1 MIKDMTLQE
10 VEAREAEIMGL
21 EGTTSE
27 EETRALLDEMKELQE
42 RKAELHDIETRA
54 KQAEAVN
61 HGAGI
66 TVDETEEREEKKM
79 FNRESAEYRDAFY
92 AMLQGT
98 ATEEQRSTLA
108 TVATEAI
115 QIPKSLDDKIWDNI
129 HTEHPIL
136 ADIDTK
142 VTGVILEV
150 NKHTAITAGGA
161 AAVNEGVANALE
173 NNTWAKVTLVGQDY
187 SKTVE
192 LSYAAA
198 KMSQGALEDY
208 LAEEIAAD
216 LGDALAAAVFAQI
229 KTDLG
234 AAAVTVAAGAKLTY
248 DNMGTAFGAVA
259 RGNNL
264 KVYCSRAKKYG
275 AILGMVD
282 NNKQPV
288 FRDGVAMGAD
298 VREDAAAGTDIFV
311 LDPTKFVLNVVEP
324 IMVESDR
331 DIKAH
336 KIAISGYCRAQ
347 GCMRDNG
354 AGAYITFSA

>member
-10 VEAREAEIMGL
+10 VEAREAEIMSL

-27 EETRALLDEMKELQE
+27 EETRTLLDEMKELQE
-42 RKAELHDIETRA
+42 RKAELKDIETRA
-54 KQAEAVN
+54 AQAEAVN

-66 TVDETEEREEKKM
+66 KVDETEEREEKTM
-79 FNRESAEYRDAFY
+79 FTRESAEYRDAFY
-92 AMLQGT
+92 AVLQGT

-108 TVATEAI
+108 TVATDAI
-115 QIPKSLDDKIWDNI
+115 QIPKTLDDKIWDNI

-150 NKHTAITAGGA
+150 NKHTAITAGKA
-161 AAVNEGVANALE
+161 AAKAEGVANDVE
-173 NNTWAKVTLVGQDY
+173 NNTWVKVTLVGQDY
-187 SKTVE
+187 AKTVE

-216 LGDALAAAVFAQI
+216 LGEALATAVFAQI
-229 KTDLG
+229 KSDIG
-234 AAAVTVAAGAKLTY
+234 AAAVTVASGSDLTY
-248 DNMGTAFGAVA
+248 ANMSDAFGAVA

-275 AILGMVD
+275 QIIGMVD
-282 NNKQPV
+282 TTKQPV
-288 FRDGVAMGAD
+288 FRDGVALGAD
-298 VREDAAAGTDIFV
+298 VREDSAAGADIFV

-324 IMVESDR
+324 IMIESDR

-336 KIAISGYCRAQ
+336 KIAISGYLRAQ
-347 GCMRDNG
+347 GCMRDAG
-354 AGAYITFSA
+354 AGAYITYA

>member
-10 VEAREAEIMGL
+10 VEARESEIMGL

-42 RKAELHDIETRA
+42 RKAELRDIETRA
-54 KQAEAVN
+54 AQAEAVN

-66 TVDETEEREEKKM
+66 TVDETEERGEKNM

-150 NKHTAITAGGA
+150 NKHTAITAGAA
-161 AAVNEGVANALE
+161 AAVNEGVANAME

-248 DNMGTAFGAVA
+248 TDLADAFGSVA
-259 RGNNL
+259 RGTNL
-264 KVYCSRAKKYG
+264 KVYCSRANKYG
-275 AILGMVD
+275 KILGMVD

-288 FRDGVAMGAD
+288 MREGVALGAD
-298 VREDAAAGTDIFV
+298 VVEDAAAGADIYV

-354 AGAYITFSA
+354 AGAYITFA